1 MISHNKHL
9 ENLNVSQESQQS
21 QKTWNL
27 HDTIQQLERPYSK
40 NKESNDPT
48 LQSSEKVRIWAKI
61 HSNLIN
67 LGNHRVQVNN

>member
-9 ENLNVSQESQQS
+9 ENLNLVKNHNSLKKRGTYMILFNNW
-21 QKTWNL
+21 KTLFKKQGNL
-27 HDTIQQLERPYSK
+27 MTLPYNHLK
-40 NKESNDPT
+40 KSN
-48 LQSSEKVRIWAKI
+48 LAKI